1 MTASAPST
9 MRRDIASAYL
19 AAATKIGS
27 WVVVSAIVYRW
38 YGAPAFAMVSVV
50 RATLSILN
58 YTSLGLAPAMM
69 KFVASAAESASSR
82 LLIESSGRTLDYASP
97 GIDQSDPIHTVF
109 HNGMIAGACA
119 FALALVLAVGY
130 AVGFSHFVHT
140 PASAPSDL
148 ITFTITFAL
157 GVAVRLFSDVPGAV
171 LQTRHRIALD
181 NRLVAATDVCWVLAS
196 VAIRDGVSWIGFA
209 YVFTAVG
216 LFVARL
222 LCAGWVVGLSRRK
235 SPLSMPV
242 IRALLLFGG
251 GVTIAQ
257 LADYLY
263 APIDFVLINRL
274 LDPILAAVYSPA
286 VQIDS
291 GLLLLVGGVASVLL
305 PKTALAHASG
315 NVALIR
321 KYYLRGTV
329 VTGGLLAIAGV
340 FVWLL
345 SPWVFRLWLHDPMI
359 ATQVILPLVL
369 VHTVV
374 GGSSAVGRSV
384 LLGMGKVKP
393 FTIAVLS
400 AGVANVI
407 VSYCFVRFAGLGL
420 KGIILGT
427 IVVVVARCA
436 IWQPWYVL
444 RTLKAAGAS
453 PKSVREKSAGL
464 RRRNFRPQ
472 SGSDD
477 EATSEHG
484 R

>member
-27 WVVVSAIVYRW
+27 WVIVSAIIYR
-38 YGAPAFAMVSVV
+38 GAGPITFGLVSLA
-50 RATLSILN
+50 RATLSVLN
-58 YTSLGLAPAMM
+58 YTTLGLAPAMM
-69 KFVASAAESASSR
+69 TLLAAAQRAEAS
-82 LLIESSGRTLDYASP
+82 RTSFPTAGNSLDYSGPRVVNYSP
-97 GIDQSDPIHTVF
+97 RHVIF
-109 HNGMIAGACA
+109 FNGMIAGACA
-119 FALALVLAVGY
+119 FLIAMAIIFFYGDNISVLLRMPSRGDAVALYDFVIAY
-130 AVGFSHFVHT
+130 GF
-140 PASAPSDL
+140 
-148 ITFTITFAL
+148 
-157 GVAVRLFSDVPGAV
+157 GVAFRLMSDVPGSV
-171 LQTRHRIALD
+171 LQTQGRIALD
-181 NRLVAATDVCWVLAS
+181 NFLLACADVIWVLLLVGTKGTAPLVGVMYALSSAMLLAGRLLVAALH
-196 VAIRDGVSWIGFA
+196 IGL
-209 YVFTAVG
+209 T
-216 LFVARL
+216 
-222 LCAGWVVGLSRRK
+222 RRQ
-235 SPLSMPV
+235 PPIVWNV
-242 IRALLLFGG
+242 IRELLVFGT

-263 APIDFVLINRL
+263 APVDFVLINRL
-274 LDPILAAVYSPA
+274 LDPVLTAVYSPA
-286 VQIDS
+286 VQIDA
-291 GLLLLVGGVASVLL
+291 GLLVLVGGVASVLL

-321 KYYLRGTV
+321 KYYLRGTL
-329 VTGGLLAIAGV
+329 VTAGLLATAGI

-345 SPWVFRLWLHDPMI
+345 SPWIFRLWLHDPMT

-393 FTIAVLS
+393 FTIAVLC

-407 VSYCFVRFAGLGL
+407 LSYCFVRFAGLGL

-444 RTLKAAGAS
+444 QTLKAAGAS
-453 PKSVREKSAGL
+453 PMV
-464 RRRNFRPQ
+464 FRPENAQ
-472 SGSDD
+472 
-477 EATSEHG
+477 TTC
-484 R
+484 